1 MEVCKVEVSPAKN
14 RQRMKAV
21 QEPKGQPGAVR
32 RVRTHRDE
40 AHI

>member
-1 MEVCKVEVSPAKN
+1 MEVCKVEVSPAEN

-32 RVRTHRDE
+32 RVRTHRE
-40 AHI
+40 GAHI